1 MMGPYKGIIENIFS
15 FFYIIFGLHFG
26 YLLYIFLTSI
36 IIRIIDACVD
46 IPVNVGIPILYGL
59 PGLICIYGVI
69 NALITKVVKINLK
82 FPGYKD
88 RTTILHLTDI
98 HLGAIHK
105 KYSIEKIV
113 HETQELNPDIVV
125 ITGDMAD
132 GSLKVKTEWLQPF
145 DQLEIPI
152 LYVTGNHEEMNPTKD
167 MLKAVNQTKIKHIGH
182 HGRYKYKDINFIGE
196 DFGYN
201 LKECLDD
208 IKQENGIPNILLS
221 HIPTMKP
228 EE

>member
-1 MMGPYKGIIENIFS
+1 MNIRFVFLILFFLCFIYGVNLFIVWTNQCIFNNDMTLLCYLIPFFLIIYIMLMFTFQMMGPYKGIIENIFS
-15 FFYIIFGLHFG
+15 FFYIILGLYFG

-152 LYVTGNHEEMNPTKD
+152 LW
-167 MLKAVNQTKIKHIGH
+167 
-182 HGRYKYKDINFIGE
+182 
-196 DFGYN
+196 
-201 LKECLDD
+201 
-208 IKQENGIPNILLS
+208 
-221 HIPTMKP
+221 
-228 EE
+228 